1 MKKSLIMTTAAVAGL
16 GVVATTQTA
25 FATEAPTGN
34 TVTAAVNDKITDK
47 DFSDAEKRAVDTAKD
62 ADQKA
67 KDAAKAKEELD
78 TAQKD
83 KDAKKAE
90 KDALEKDLEKA
101 KDATPEKIQKETD
114 DVDAKEKAK
123 ADKETESNKKADQVT
138 KKSDEAKLAKEKL
151 DKARTGVEKA
161 DKELKDAT
169 DDFDPA
175 AKEKAQ
181 QEKDD
186 ADKDVLVKDQAKR
199 DAETELEKAKEDDK
213 TREAK
218 KVQERQ
224 NKADK
229 EADKIAKEGSV
240 KDVEKAVK
248 DAEEKLKTAQY
259 PTDVTV
265 TPEWLAKAKE
275 LIGRRMD
282 KYPEPYPNMD
292 GMDTDQIDKAD
303 EEWNARY
310 NVWLEQYR
318 KDIRRL
324 EEELTELD
332 RETNEKWMERISNI
346 SETGIQDGETDIKYD
361 PNNLPQDVV
370 DDLNNHF
377 VTLLNSLRKQLGL
390 SEAKLNTNN
399 KDFAK
404 EVAKIYKDNDYQDLS
419 HFGRGI
425 NDIAR
430 KRGLKSSE
438 DPGVDTHTQYY
449 EDLMNIPMGS
459 DKMTRQELL
468 ARMTES
474 FMSFFAEGYLT
485 GGYGHFYSLLQAD
498 TVGLNTSIIK
508 GGQLLTDLGDPDFT
522 HVYRIHVLKVK
533 SEKYI
538 DNDNTD
544 IQKTKYDDL
553 YGPNSTANLPTPTLQ
568 NKQEVEAE
576 LEKAK
581 ADKKTA
587 EANLEQVK
595 TELQEIEKRITDL
608 EKEVSETPAK
618 EAKRTEAV
626 KELEKAK
633 EKAEDAQRKLERAT
647 LDDNAKSLRLEKAR
661 KEKDEADKELAKKLA
676 ESQQKDKDLEDAKI
690 ERLKADKELKD
701 AEDALQKAKDKLA
714 ETLHL
719 SQEKAKLEAE
729 LKAKSKELDELC
741 KHVDDLKRDVKQK
754 EDEAEKAR
762 KVKDGAEREYQ
773 KLLLRKTI
781 DDAIIPEK
789 PEFKGGVN
797 GPGAIQPELPEFPLD
812 QLPKDEPK
820 IDEPKVEKP
829 KVEEPKVKQPKT
841 EEPKGE
847 QPKVEQPKTEEPKA
861 EQPKVEQPKGEEPTQ
876 EPKGDRPSEQPNAD
890 KPGQA
895 GDQNMK
901 PVGPTPS
908 YQAPAVLSPAQ
919 EEAGQKALPNTGSQ
933 VSLLALLGYGFLAGL
948 GIILKK
954 KEG

>member
-1 MKKSLIMTTAAVAGL
+1 MKKSLIMTTATVAGL
-16 GVVATTQTA
+16 GVVATTPTV
-25 FATEAPTGN
+25 FASEAPTEN
-34 TVTAAVNDKITDK
+34 IVKAEDSHKVTDK
-47 DFSDAEKRAVDTAKD
+47 DLSDAEKRAVDSAKD

-67 KDAAKAKEELD
+67 KDAGQAKDELD
-78 TAQKD
+78 KAQQEKE
-83 KDAKKAE
+83 AKKSE
-90 KDALEKDLEKA
+90 KEVLEKDLEKA
-101 KDATPEKIQKETD
+101 KDATPEKIQKERE

-123 ADKETESNKKADQVT
+123 DDKEAEAKDKADQVT
-138 KKSDEAKLAKEKL
+138 KKSDEAKLSKDEL
-151 DKARTGVEKA
+151 DKTRTGVEKA

-186 ADKDVLVKDQAKR
+186 ADKDVLVKDKAKR
-199 DAETELEKAKEDDK
+199 DAETELEKAKENDK

-229 EADKIAKEGSV
+229 EEDKTAKEGAV
-240 KDVEKAVK
+240 KDAEKAVK

-275 LIGRRMD
+275 LIKRRMD

-292 GMDTDQIDKAD
+292 GMDADQIDKAD

-324 EEELTELD
+324 EEELTKLD

-346 SETGIQDGETDIKYD
+346 SETGIQDGENDVKYD

-399 KDFAK
+399 RDFAK
-404 EVAKIYKDNDYQDLS
+404 EVAKIYKDNGYQDLS

-430 KRGLKSSE
+430 NRGLKPSE

-449 EDLMNIPMGS
+449 EDLMNVPMGS
-459 DKMTRQELL
+459 DKMTKREML

-544 IQKTKYDDL
+544 IQKAKYDEL
-553 YGPNSTANLPTPTLQ
+553 YGPNSTANLPIPTLQ

-581 ADKKTA
+581 SNKKTA

-595 TELQEIEKRITDL
+595 IELQEIEKRIADL

-618 EAKRTEAV
+618 EAKRKEAA
-626 KELEKAK
+626 KKLEKAK
-633 EKAEDAQRKLERAT
+633 EKAEDVKRKLERAT
-647 LDDNAKSLRLEKAR
+647 LDDKAKSLRLEKAR
-661 KEKDEADKELAKKLA
+661 KAKEEADKELAKKLA
-676 ESQQKDKDLEDAKI
+676 ESQQKDKDLENAKI
-690 ERLKADKELKD
+690 ERLKAEKELKD
-701 AEDALQKAKDKLA
+701 AKDALQKAKDKLA
-714 ETLHL
+714 ETIRL
-719 SQEKAKLEAE
+719 SQEKANLEAE
-729 LKAKSKELDELC
+729 LKAKSKELDAIC

-754 EDEAEKAR
+754 EEEAEKAR
-762 KVKDGAEREYQ
+762 KAKDDAERDYQ

-781 DDAIIPEK
+781 DDALIPEQ

-797 GPGAIQPELPEFPLD
+797 GEGLIQPELPEFPFD
-812 QLPKDEPK
+812 ELPKLEQPK
-820 IDEPKVEKP
+820 VDEPKVE
-829 KVEEPKVKQPKT
+829 QPRV
-841 EEPKGE
+841 E
-847 QPKVEQPKTEEPKA
+847 QPKVEK
-861 EQPKVEQPKGEEPTQ
+861 PKVEQPKGEEPNQ
-876 EPKGDRPSEQPNAD
+876 EPKGDRLSDGPNAD

-895 GDQNMK
+895 GDQNVK
-901 PVGPTPS
+901 PVGPVPS

-933 VSLLALLGYGFLAGL
+933 ISLLALLGYGFLAGL
-948 GIILKK
+948 GIALKK
-954 KEG
+954 NRDKN

>member
-1 MKKSLIMTTAAVAGL
+1 MK
-16 GVVATTQTA
+16 
-25 FATEAPTGN
+25 
-34 TVTAAVNDKITDK
+34 D
-47 DFSDAEKRAVDTAKD
+47 
-62 ADQKA
+62 
-67 KDAAKAKEELD
+67 
-78 TAQKD
+78 
-83 KDAKKAE
+83 
-90 KDALEKDLEKA
+90 
-101 KDATPEKIQKETD
+101 
-114 DVDAKEKAK
+114 
-123 ADKETESNKKADQVT
+123 
-138 KKSDEAKLAKEKL
+138 
-151 DKARTGVEKA
+151 
-161 DKELKDAT
+161 
-169 DDFDPA
+169 
-175 AKEKAQ
+175 
-181 QEKDD
+181 
-186 ADKDVLVKDQAKR
+186 
-199 DAETELEKAKEDDK
+199 
-213 TREAK
+213 
-218 KVQERQ
+218 
-224 NKADK
+224 
-229 EADKIAKEGSV
+229 
-240 KDVEKAVK
+240 
-248 DAEEKLKTAQY
+248 
-259 PTDVTV
+259 
-265 TPEWLAKAKE
+265 
-275 LIGRRMD
+275 
-282 KYPEPYPNMD
+282 
-292 GMDTDQIDKAD
+292 
-303 EEWNARY
+303 
-310 NVWLEQYR
+310 YR
-318 KDIRRL
+318 KDIRQL
-324 EEELTELD
+324 EDELSKLD
-332 RETNEKWMERISNI
+332 RETNENWMERISNI
-346 SETGIQDGETDIKYD
+346 SETGIQDGENDVKYD

-404 EVAKIYKDNDYQDLS
+404 EVAKIYKDNGYQDLS

-425 NDIAR
+425 NDVAR
-430 KRGLKSSE
+430 KRGLKPSE

-449 EDLMNIPMGS
+449 EDLMNVPMGS
-459 DKMTRQELL
+459 DRMTKRELL

-498 TVGLNTSIIK
+498 TLGLNTSIIK

-544 IQKTKYDDL
+544 IQKAKYDDL

-618 EAKRTEAV
+618 EAKRAEAV

-647 LDDNAKSLRLEKAR
+647 LDDNSKSLRLEKAR
-661 KEKDEADKELAKKLA
+661 KEKDEADKELVKKLS

-714 ETLHL
+714 ETLRL
-719 SQEKAKLEAE
+719 SQEKGKLEAE

-762 KVKDGAEREYQ
+762 KAKDEAEREYQ

-781 DDAIIPEK
+781 DDALIPEK

-820 IDEPKVEKP
+820 IDEPKVERP
-829 KVEEPKVKQPKT
+829 KVEQPRVEQPKT

-847 QPKVEQPKTEEPKA
+847 QPKVERPKTEEPKA
-861 EQPKVEQPKGEEPTQ
+861 EQPKGEEPAQ

>member
-1 MKKSLIMTTAAVAGL
+1 MKKSLVITTATVAGL
-16 GVVATTQTA
+16 GVVTTTQTV
-25 FATEAPTGN
+25 FASEAPTEN
-34 TVTAAVNDKITDK
+34 IVKAEDSHKVTDK
-47 DFSDAEKRAVDTAKD
+47 DLSDAEKRAVDSAKD

-67 KDAAKAKEELD
+67 KDTGQAKDTLD
-78 TAQKD
+78 KAQKD
-83 KDAKKAE
+83 KDTKKAE
-90 KDALEKDLEKA
+90 KAALEKDLEKS
-101 KDATPEKIQKETD
+101 KDATPEKIQKETE

-123 ADKETESNKKADQVT
+123 ADKEVEAKDKADQVI
-138 KKSDEAKLAKEKL
+138 KKSDEAKLAKEDLEKVL
-151 DKARTGVEKA
+151 IGVEKA

-169 DDFDPA
+169 DDYDPA
-175 AKEKAQ
+175 AKDKAQ
-181 QEKDD
+181 KEKDD
-186 ADKDVLVKDQAKR
+186 ADKDVLVKDKAKR

-229 EADKIAKEGSV
+229 EAEKTAKEGLV
-240 KDVEKAVK
+240 KDAEQAIK
-248 DAEEKLKTAQY
+248 DAEEKLKSAQY
-259 PTDVTV
+259 PTDVV
-265 TPEWLAKAKE
+265 LTPEWRDKAKD
-275 LIGRRMD
+275 LIKRRMD
-282 KYPEPYPNMD
+282 KYPEPYPDMT
-292 GMDTDQIDKAD
+292 GMDADQIDKAD

-324 EEELTELD
+324 EKELTELD
-332 RETNEKWMERISNI
+332 RETNENWMERISNI
-346 SETGIQDGETDIKYD
+346 SETGIQDGENDVKYD

-430 KRGLKSSE
+430 KRGLKPSE

-459 DKMTRQELL
+459 DKMTKQELL

-522 HVYRIHVLKVK
+522 HIYRIHVLKVK

-544 IQKTKYDDL
+544 IQKAKYDEL
-553 YGPNSTANLPTPTLQ
+553 YGPNSTANLPIPTLQ

-576 LEKAK
+576 LEKARSN
-581 ADKKTA
+581 KKSA
-587 EANLEQVK
+587 EANLEQVGI
-595 TELQEIEKRITDL
+595 ELQEIEKRIAGL

-618 EAKRTEAV
+618 EAKRKEAA
-626 KELEKAK
+626 KKLEKAK

-647 LDDNAKSLRLEKAR
+647 LDDKAKSLRLEKAR
-661 KEKDEADKELAKKLA
+661 KAKDEADKELAKKLA
-676 ESQQKDKDLEDAKI
+676 ESQQKDKDLENAKI
-690 ERLKADKELKD
+690 ELLKADKELKD
-701 AEDALQKAKDKLA
+701 AEDVLQKAKDKLA
-714 ETLHL
+714 DTLRL

-729 LKAKSKELDELC
+729 LKTKSKELDELC

-762 KVKDGAEREYQ
+762 KIKDEVEREYQ

-797 GPGAIQPELPEFPLD
+797 GPGAIQPEQPELPLD
-812 QLPKDEPK
+812 ELPKDE
-820 IDEPKVEKP
+820 EP
-829 KVEEPKVKQPKT
+829 KVEEPKVEQPRVEQPKVDEPKI
-841 EEPKGE
+841 EEPRGE
-847 QPKVEQPKTEEPKA
+847 HPKVEQPKN
-861 EQPKVEQPKGEEPTQ
+861 EQPKVEEPGKEPSQ
-876 EPKGDRPSEQPNAD
+876 EPSKDPGKEPGKELSKEPS
-890 KPGQA
+890 QA
-895 GDQNMK
+895 GNQDMK
-901 PVGPTPS
+901 PVGPAPS

-933 VSLLALLGYGFLAGL
+933 VSLLALLGYSFLAGL

>member
-1 MKKSLIMTTAAVAGL
+1 MKKSLLITTATVAGL
-16 GVVATTQTA
+16 GVAATTQTA
-25 FATEAPTGN
+25 FATEAPTEN
-34 TVTAAVNDKITDK
+34 TVTATVNDKVTDK
-47 DFSDAEKRAVDTAKD
+47 DLSDAEKRAVDTAKD

-67 KDAAKAKEELD
+67 KDAEQSKDTLD
-78 TAQKD
+78 KAQKD
-83 KDAKKAE
+83 KDSKKAE
-90 KDALEKDLEKA
+90 KDALEKSLEKA
-101 KDATPEKIQKETD
+101 KDATPEKIQKETE

-123 ADKETESNKKADQVT
+123 TDKDDDAKDKADQVT
-138 KKSDEAKLAKEKL
+138 KKSDEAKLAKDEL

-181 QEKDD
+181 KEKDD
-186 ADKDVLVKDQAKR
+186 ADKDVLVKDKAKR

-224 NKADK
+224 NKTDK
-229 EADKIAKEGSV
+229 EAEKTVKEGL
-240 KDVEKAVK
+240 VK
-248 DAEEKLKTAQY
+248 DAEQAIKDAKEKLKTVQY
-259 PTDVTV
+259 PTDITV
-265 TPEWLAKAKE
+265 TPEWREKAKE
-275 LIGRRMD
+275 LIKRRMD
-282 KYPEPYPNMD
+282 KYPEPYPDMT
-292 GMDTDQIDKAD
+292 GMDADQIDKAD
-303 EEWNARY
+303 EEWNARREE
-310 NVWLEQYR
+310 WMKDYR
-318 KDIRRL
+318 KDIRQL
-324 EEELTELD
+324 EDELSKLD
-332 RETNEKWMERISNI
+332 RETNENWMERISNI
-346 SETGIQDGETDIKYD
+346 SETGIQDGENDVKYD

-404 EVAKIYKDNDYQDLS
+404 EVAKIYKDNGYQDLS

-425 NDIAR
+425 NDVAR
-430 KRGLKSSE
+430 KRGLKPSE

-449 EDLMNIPMGS
+449 EDLMNVPMGS
-459 DKMTRQELL
+459 DRMTKRELL

-498 TVGLNTSIIK
+498 TLGLNTSIIK

-544 IQKTKYDDL
+544 IQKAKYDDL

-618 EAKRTEAV
+618 EAKRAEAV

-647 LDDNAKSLRLEKAR
+647 LDDNS
-661 KEKDEADKELAKKLA
+661 
-676 ESQQKDKDLEDAKI
+676 
-690 ERLKADKELKD
+690 
-701 AEDALQKAKDKLA
+701 
-714 ETLHL
+714 
-719 SQEKAKLEAE
+719 
-729 LKAKSKELDELC
+729 
-741 KHVDDLKRDVKQK
+741 
-754 EDEAEKAR
+754 
-762 KVKDGAEREYQ
+762 
-773 KLLLRKTI
+773 
-781 DDAIIPEK
+781 
-789 PEFKGGVN
+789 
-797 GPGAIQPELPEFPLD
+797 
-812 QLPKDEPK
+812 
-820 IDEPKVEKP
+820 
-829 KVEEPKVKQPKT
+829 
-841 EEPKGE
+841 
-847 QPKVEQPKTEEPKA
+847 
-861 EQPKVEQPKGEEPTQ
+861 
-876 EPKGDRPSEQPNAD
+876 
-890 KPGQA
+890 
-895 GDQNMK
+895 
-901 PVGPTPS
+901 
-908 YQAPAVLSPAQ
+908 
-919 EEAGQKALPNTGSQ
+919 
-933 VSLLALLGYGFLAGL
+933 
-948 GIILKK
+948 
-954 KEG
+954 

>member
-1 MKKSLIMTTAAVAGL
+1 MKKSLIMTTATVAGL
-16 GVVATTQTA
+16 GVVATTPTV
-25 FATEAPTGN
+25 FASEAPTEN
-34 TVTAAVNDKITDK
+34 IVKAEDSNKVTDK
-47 DFSDAEKRAVDTAKD
+47 DLSDAEKRAVDSAKD

-67 KDAAKAKEELD
+67 KDAGQAKDELD
-78 TAQKD
+78 KAQKE
-83 KDAKKAE
+83 KEAKKVE
-90 KDALEKDLEKA
+90 KEKIEKDLEKA
-101 KDATPEKIQKETD
+101 KDATPEKIQKERE

-123 ADKETESNKKADQVT
+123 DDKDADVKDKANQVNN
-138 KKSDEAKLAKEKL
+138 KSDEAKLAKEELEKVL
-151 DKARTGVEKA
+151 IGVEKA
-161 DKELKDAT
+161 NKELKDAT
-169 DDFDPA
+169 DDYDPT
-175 AKEKAQ
+175 AKDKAQ
-181 QEKDD
+181 KEKDD
-186 ADKDVLVKDQAKR
+186 ADKDVLVKDKAKR
-199 DAETELEKAKEDDK
+199 NAETELEKAKEDDK

-229 EADKIAKEGSV
+229 EAEKTSKEGLI
-240 KDVEKAVK
+240 KDADKAVK

-259 PTDVTV
+259 PTEVV
-265 TPEWLAKAKE
+265 LTPEWRNKAKE
-275 LIGRRMD
+275 LIKRRMD
-282 KYPEPYPNMD
+282 MYPEPYPDMT
-292 GMDTDQIDKAD
+292 GMNADQIDKAD

-324 EEELTELD
+324 EEELTKLD
-332 RETNEKWMERISNI
+332 RETNENWMERISNI
-346 SETGIQDGETDIKYD
+346 SDTGIQDGENDVKYD
-361 PNNLPQDVV
+361 PNSLPQDVV

-404 EVAKIYKDNDYQDLS
+404 EVAKIYKDNGYQDLS

-430 KRGLKSSE
+430 KRGLKPSE
-438 DPGVDTHTQYY
+438 APGVDTHTQYY

-459 DKMTRQELL
+459 DKMTKQELL

-544 IQKTKYDDL
+544 IQKAKYDEL
-553 YGPNSTANLPTPTLQ
+553 YGPNSTATLPIPTLQ

-581 ADKKTA
+581 SNKKTA

-595 TELQEIEKRITDL
+595 IELQEIEKRIADI

-618 EAKRTEAV
+618 EEKRKEAAK
-626 KELEKAK
+626 KLEKAK

-647 LDDNAKSLRLEKAR
+647 LDDKAKSLRLEKAR
-661 KEKDEADKELAKKLA
+661 KAKDEADKELAKKLA
-676 ESQQKDKDLEDAKI
+676 ESQQKDKDLENAKI

-701 AEDALQKAKDKLA
+701 AEDALQKAKDKLV
-714 ETLHL
+714 ETRRL

-729 LKAKSKELDELC
+729 LKAKSKELDEIC

-754 EDEAEKAR
+754 EEEAEKAR
-762 KVKDGAEREYQ
+762 KAKDDAERDYQ

-781 DDAIIPEK
+781 DDALIPEQ
-789 PEFKGGVN
+789 PEFEGGVN
-797 GPGAIQPELPEFPLD
+797 GEGLIQPEQPEFPMDKLPKVD
-812 QLPKDEPK
+812 EPKDE
-820 IDEPKVEKP
+820 
-829 KVEEPKVKQPKT
+829 QPKD
-841 EEPKGE
+841 E
-847 QPKVEQPKTEEPKA
+847 QPKVEQPKTEQPKVEEPKV
-861 EQPKVEQPKGEEPTQ
+861 EQPKVEQPKVEQPEVD
-876 EPKGDRPSEQPNAD
+876 EPKVEQPGKDPGKDSGKDPGQELD
-890 KPGQA
+890 KEPGQA
-895 GDQNMK
+895 GNQDVK
-901 PVGPTPS
+901 PVVPAPS
-908 YQAPAVLSPAQ
+908 YQVPAVLSQAKQ
-919 EEAGQKALPNTGSQ
+919 EAEQKTLPNTGSQ
-933 VSLLALLGYGFLAGL
+933 ISLLALLGYGFLAGL

>member
-1 MKKSLIMTTAAVAGL
+1 MKKSLIMTTVTLAGF

-25 FATEAPTGN
+25 LASEAPTEN
-34 TVTAAVNDKITDK
+34 TVNSTINNKVTDK
-47 DFSDAEKRAVDTAKD
+47 DLSDAEKRAVDTAKD

-83 KDAKKAE
+83 KETKKAE

-101 KDATPEKIQKETD
+101 KDATPEKIKNETD

-123 ADKETESNKKADQVT
+123 ADKEAEAKDKADQVT

-186 ADKDVLVKDQAKR
+186 ADKDVRIKDQAKR

-224 NKADK
+224 NKTNK
-229 EADKIAKEGSV
+229 EADKKTKEDLV
-240 KDVEKAVK
+240 KDSDKAIK

-265 TPEWLAKAKE
+265 TQEWRDKAKE
-275 LIGRRMD
+275 LIHKYKER
-282 KYPEPYPNMD
+282 YPEQYPD
-292 GMDTDQIDKAD
+292 LTGMDLDQIDKAD

-647 LDDNAKSLRLEKAR
+647 LDDNSKSLRLEKAR
-661 KEKDEADKELAKKLA
+661 KEKDEADKELVKKSS

-714 ETLHL
+714 ETLRL
-719 SQEKAKLEAE
+719 SQEKGKLEAE

-762 KVKDGAEREYQ
+762 KVKDEAEREYQ

-820 IDEPKVEKP
+820 IDEPKVERP
-829 KVEEPKVKQPKT
+829 KVEQPRVEQPKT

-847 QPKVEQPKTEEPKA
+847 QPKVERPKTEEPKA
-861 EQPKVEQPKGEEPTQ
+861 EQPKGEEPAQ

>member
-1 MKKSLIMTTAAVAGL
+1 MKKSLLITTATVAGL

-25 FATEAPTGN
+25 FATEASTES
-34 TVTAAVNDKITDK
+34 TVKATVNDKVTDK
-47 DFSDAEKRAVDTAKD
+47 DLSNAEKRAVDSAKD

-67 KDAAKAKEELD
+67 KDAGQAKDTLDKSQKAKD
-78 TAQKD
+78 T
-83 KDAKKAE
+83 KKAE
-90 KDALEKDLEKA
+90 KAALEKDLEKA

-114 DVDAKEKAK
+114 DVDAREKAK
-123 ADKETESNKKADQVT
+123 ADKEVEAKDKVDQVT
-138 KKSDEAKLAKEKL
+138 KKSDEAKRAKEEL
-151 DKARTGVEKA
+151 ETTRTGVENA
-161 DKELKDAT
+161 EKELKDAT

-186 ADKDVLVKDQAKR
+186 ADKDVLIKDKAKR

-218 KVQERQ
+218 KGQERK
-224 NKADK
+224 NKGDK
-229 EADKIAKEGSV
+229 EAEKTAKEGLI
-240 KDVEKAVK
+240 KDADKAIK

-259 PTDVTV
+259 PTDVV
-265 TPEWLAKAKE
+265 LTPEWREKAKE
-275 LIGRRMD
+275 LIKRRMD
-282 KYPEPYPNMD
+282 KYPEPYPDMT
-292 GMDTDQIDKAD
+292 GMDADQIDKAD
-303 EEWNARY
+303 EEWNARREE
-310 NVWLEQYR
+310 WMKGYR
-318 KDIRRL
+318 KDIRQL
-324 EEELTELD
+324 EDELIKLD
-332 RETNEKWMERISNI
+332 RETNENWMDRISKI
-346 SETGIQDGETDIKYD
+346 SETGIKDGENDVKYD

-370 DDLNNHF
+370 DNLNNHF

-404 EVAKIYKDNDYQDLS
+404 EVSKIYKDNDYQDLS

-430 KRGLKSSE
+430 KRGLKPSE

-459 DKMTRQELL
+459 DKMTKQELL

-544 IQKTKYDDL
+544 IQKAKYDEL
-553 YGPNSTANLPTPTLQ
+553 YGPNSTANLPIPTLQ
-568 NKQEVEAE
+568 NKREVEAE

-581 ADKKTA
+581 SNKKTA

-595 TELQEIEKRITDL
+595 IELQEIEKRIADI

-633 EKAEDAQRKLERAT
+633 EKAEDAKRKLERAT
-647 LDDNAKSLRLEKAR
+647 LDDKAKSLRLEKAR
-661 KEKDEADKELAKKLA
+661 KAKDEADKELAKKLA
-676 ESQQKDKDLEDAKI
+676 ESQQKNKDLENAKI
-690 ERLKADKELKD
+690 ELLKADKELKD

-714 ETLHL
+714 DTLRL

-729 LKAKSKELDELC
+729 LKAKSKELDEIC
-741 KHVDDLKRDVKQK
+741 QHVDDLKRDVKQK
-754 EDEAEKAR
+754 EEEAEKAR
-762 KVKDGAEREYQ
+762 KAKDDAERDYQ
-773 KLLLRKTI
+773 KLLLRKKI
-781 DDAIIPEK
+781 DDALIPEQ
-789 PEFKGGVN
+789 PEFEGGVN
-797 GPGAIQPELPEFPLD
+797 GEGLIQPELPEFPMD
-812 QLPKDEPK
+812 KLPKV
-820 IDEPKVEKP
+820 DEPKV
-829 KVEEPKVKQPKT
+829 
-841 EEPKGE
+841 E
-847 QPKVEQPKTEEPKA
+847 QPKVEQPKV
-861 EQPKVEQPKGEEPTQ
+861 EQPKVDEPKNKKPKVEEPGKGPSQ
-876 EPKGDRPSEQPNAD
+876 EPRKEPGRGPGKE
-890 KPGQA
+890 PGQA
-895 GDQNMK
+895 GNRDVK
-901 PVGPTPS
+901 PVGPVPS
-908 YQAPAVLSPAQ
+908 YQVPAVLSQAKQ
-919 EEAGQKALPNTGSQ
+919 EAGQKTLPNTGSQ

>member
-1 MKKSLIMTTAAVAGL
+1 MKKSLIMTTATVAGL
-16 GVVATTQTA
+16 GVVATTPTV
-25 FATEAPTGN
+25 FASEAPTEN
-34 TVTAAVNDKITDK
+34 IVKAEDSHKVTDK
-47 DFSDAEKRAVDTAKD
+47 DLSDAEKRAVDSAKD

-67 KDAAKAKEELD
+67 KDAGQAKDELD
-78 TAQKD
+78 KAQQEKE
-83 KDAKKAE
+83 AKKSE
-90 KDALEKDLEKA
+90 KEVLEKDLEKA
-101 KDATPEKIQKETD
+101 KDATPEKIQKERED
-114 DVDAKEKAK
+114 IDAKEKVK
-123 ADKETESNKKADQVT
+123 DDKEAEAKDKADQVT
-138 KKSDEAKLAKEKL
+138 KKSDEAKLSKDEL
-151 DKARTGVEKA
+151 DKTRTGVEMA

-186 ADKDVLVKDQAKR
+186 ADKDVLVKDKAKR
-199 DAETELEKAKEDDK
+199 DAETELEKAKENDK

-229 EADKIAKEGSV
+229 EEDKTAKEGAV
-240 KDVEKAVK
+240 KDAEKAVK

-275 LIGRRMD
+275 LIKRRMD

-292 GMDTDQIDKAD
+292 GMDADQIDKAD

-324 EEELTELD
+324 EEELTKLD

-346 SETGIQDGETDIKYD
+346 SETGIQDGENDVKYD

-404 EVAKIYKDNDYQDLS
+404 EVAKIYKDNGYQDLS

-430 KRGLKSSE
+430 NRGLKPSE

-449 EDLMNIPMGS
+449 EDLMNVPMGS
-459 DKMTRQELL
+459 DRMTKRELL

-544 IQKTKYDDL
+544 IQKAKYDDL

-581 ADKKTA
+581 VDKKTA
-587 EANLEQVK
+587 AANLEQVK

-618 EAKRTEAV
+618 EAKRAEAV

-676 ESQQKDKDLEDAKI
+676 ESQQKDKDLENAQI

-762 KVKDGAEREYQ
+762 KIKDEAEREYQ

-797 GPGAIQPELPEFPLD
+797 GPGAIQPELPELPLD
-812 QLPKDEPK
+812 ELPKDE
-820 IDEPKVEKP
+820 EP
-829 KVEEPKVKQPKT
+829 KVEEPKVEEPKVEQPRVEQPKVD
-841 EEPKGE
+841 EPKGE
-847 QPKVEQPKTEEPKA
+847 QPKVEQPKA
-861 EQPKVEQPKGEEPTQ
+861 EQPKVEQPKGEEPAQ

>member
-1 MKKSLIMTTAAVAGL
+1 MKKSLVITTATVAGL
-16 GVVATTQTA
+16 GVVTTTQTV
-25 FATEAPTGN
+25 FASEAPTEN
-34 TVTAAVNDKITDK
+34 IVKAEDSHKVTDK
-47 DFSDAEKRAVDTAKD
+47 DLSDAEKRAVDSAKD

-67 KDAAKAKEELD
+67 KDTGQAKDTLD
-78 TAQKD
+78 KAQKD
-83 KDAKKAE
+83 KDTKKAE
-90 KDALEKDLEKA
+90 KAALEKDLEKS
-101 KDATPEKIQKETD
+101 KDATPEKIQKETE

-123 ADKETESNKKADQVT
+123 ADKEVEAKDKADQVI
-138 KKSDEAKLAKEKL
+138 KKSDEAKLAKEDLEKVL
-151 DKARTGVEKA
+151 IGVEKA

-169 DDFDPA
+169 DDYDPA
-175 AKEKAQ
+175 AKDKAQ
-181 QEKDD
+181 KEKDD
-186 ADKDVLVKDQAKR
+186 ADKDVLVKDKAKR

-229 EADKIAKEGSV
+229 EAEKTAKEGLV
-240 KDVEKAVK
+240 KDAEQAIK
-248 DAEEKLKTAQY
+248 DAEEKLKSAQY
-259 PTDVTV
+259 PTDVV
-265 TPEWLAKAKE
+265 LTPEWRDKAKD
-275 LIGRRMD
+275 LIKRRMD
-282 KYPEPYPNMD
+282 KYPEPYPDMT
-292 GMDTDQIDKAD
+292 GMDADQIDKAD

-324 EEELTELD
+324 EKELTELD

-346 SETGIQDGETDIKYD
+346 SETGIQDGENDVKYD

-404 EVAKIYKDNDYQDLS
+404 EVAKIYKDNGYQDLS

-430 KRGLKSSE
+430 NRGLKPSE

-459 DKMTRQELL
+459 DKMTKQELL

-522 HVYRIHVLKVK
+522 HIYRIHVLKVK

-538 DNDNTD
+538 NNDNTD
-544 IQKTKYDDL
+544 IQKAKYDEL
-553 YGPNSTANLPTPTLQ
+553 YGPNSKANLPTPTLQ

-581 ADKKTA
+581 DNKKTA
-587 EANLEQVK
+587 EDNLEQVK
-595 TELQEIEKRITDL
+595 TELQEIEKRIAEL

-618 EAKRTEAV
+618 EAKRAEAV

-633 EKAEDAQRKLERAT
+633 EKAENAQRKLERAT
-647 LDDNAKSLRLEKAR
+647 LDDKAKSLRLENAR
-661 KEKDEADKELAKKLA
+661 KAKDGADKELANKLV
-676 ESQQKDKDLEDAKI
+676 ESQQKDKDLENAKI
-690 ERLKADKELKD
+690 ERLKTDKELKD

-714 ETLHL
+714 ETRRL

-741 KHVDDLKRDVKQK
+741 KHVDELKRNVKQK
-754 EDEAEKAR
+754 EDEVEKAR
-762 KVKDGAEREYQ
+762 KVKDDAEREYQ

-797 GPGAIQPELPEFPLD
+797 GPGAIQPELPELPLD
-812 QLPKDEPK
+812 ELPKVDEPK
-820 IDEPKVEKP
+820 I
-829 KVEEPKVKQPKT
+829 EEPR
-841 EEPKGE
+841 GE
-847 QPKVEQPKTEEPKA
+847 HPKVEQPKN
-861 EQPKVEQPKGEEPTQ
+861 EQPKVEEPGKEPSQ
-876 EPKGDRPSEQPNAD
+876 EPSKDPGKEPGKELSKEPS
-890 KPGQA
+890 QA
-895 GDQNMK
+895 GNQDMK
-901 PVGPTPS
+901 PVGPAPS

-933 VSLLALLGYGFLAGL
+933 VSLLALLGYGFLSGL

>member
-1 MKKSLIMTTAAVAGL
+1 MK
-16 GVVATTQTA
+16 
-25 FATEAPTGN
+25 
-34 TVTAAVNDKITDK
+34 D
-47 DFSDAEKRAVDTAKD
+47 
-62 ADQKA
+62 
-67 KDAAKAKEELD
+67 
-78 TAQKD
+78 
-83 KDAKKAE
+83 
-90 KDALEKDLEKA
+90 
-101 KDATPEKIQKETD
+101 
-114 DVDAKEKAK
+114 
-123 ADKETESNKKADQVT
+123 
-138 KKSDEAKLAKEKL
+138 
-151 DKARTGVEKA
+151 
-161 DKELKDAT
+161 
-169 DDFDPA
+169 
-175 AKEKAQ
+175 
-181 QEKDD
+181 
-186 ADKDVLVKDQAKR
+186 
-199 DAETELEKAKEDDK
+199 
-213 TREAK
+213 
-218 KVQERQ
+218 
-224 NKADK
+224 
-229 EADKIAKEGSV
+229 
-240 KDVEKAVK
+240 
-248 DAEEKLKTAQY
+248 
-259 PTDVTV
+259 
-265 TPEWLAKAKE
+265 
-275 LIGRRMD
+275 
-282 KYPEPYPNMD
+282 
-292 GMDTDQIDKAD
+292 
-303 EEWNARY
+303 
-310 NVWLEQYR
+310 YR
-318 KDIRRL
+318 KDIRQL
-324 EEELTELD
+324 EDELSKLD
-332 RETNEKWMERISNI
+332 RETNENWMERISNI
-346 SETGIQDGETDIKYD
+346 SETGIQDGENDVKYD

-404 EVAKIYKDNDYQDLS
+404 EVAKIYKDNGYQDLS

-425 NDIAR
+425 NDVAR
-430 KRGLKSSE
+430 KRGLKPSE

-449 EDLMNIPMGS
+449 EDLMNVPMGS
-459 DKMTRQELL
+459 DRMTKRELL

-498 TVGLNTSIIK
+498 TLGLNTSIIK

-533 SEKYI
+533 SAKYI

-544 IQKTKYDDL
+544 IQKAKYDEL
-553 YGPNSTANLPTPTLQ
+553 YGPNSKANLPTPTLQ
-568 NKQEVEAE
+568 SKQEVEAE

-581 ADKKTA
+581 ADKKTS

-595 TELQEIEKRITDL
+595 TELQEIEKRISDL

-618 EAKRTEAV
+618 EAKHAEAV

-647 LDDNAKSLRLEKAR
+647 LDDNSKSLRLEKAR
-661 KEKDEADKELAKKLA
+661 KEKDEADKELVKKLS

-714 ETLHL
+714 ETLRL
-719 SQEKAKLEAE
+719 SQEKGKLEAE

-762 KVKDGAEREYQ
+762 KAKDEAEREYQ

-781 DDAIIPEK
+781 DDALIPEK

-820 IDEPKVEKP
+820 IDEPKVERP
-829 KVEEPKVKQPKT
+829 KVEQPRVEQPKT

-847 QPKVEQPKTEEPKA
+847 QPKVERPKTEEPKA
-861 EQPKVEQPKGEEPTQ
+861 EQPKGEEPAQ

>member
-1 MKKSLIMTTAAVAGL
+1 MKKSLVMTTAAVASL
-16 GVVATTQTA
+16 GIAATTQTA
-25 FATEAPTGN
+25 FASEAPTGN
-34 TVTAAVNDKITDK
+34 TVTTAVNDKVTDK
-47 DFSDAEKRAVDTAKD
+47 DLSDAEKRAVDAAKD

-67 KDAAKAKEELD
+67 KDAEQAKD
-78 TAQKD
+78 TLNKAQKD
-83 KDAKKAE
+83 KDAKKSE

-101 KDATPEKIQKETD
+101 KDATPEKIQKETE

-123 ADKETESNKKADQVT
+123 ADKDADAKDKADQVT
-138 KKSDEAKLAKEKL
+138 KKSDEAKLAKEEL

-161 DKELKDAT
+161 DKELKNAT
-169 DDFDPA
+169 DDYAPA
-175 AKEKAQ
+175 AKDKAQ
-181 QEKDD
+181 KEKDD
-186 ADKDVLVKDQAKR
+186 ADKDVLVKDKAKR
-199 DAETELEKAKEDDK
+199 VAETELEKAKEDDK
-213 TREAK
+213 AREAK

-229 EADKIAKEGSV
+229 EADKTAKEGAV
-240 KDVEKAVK
+240 KDAEKAVK

-275 LIGRRMD
+275 LIKRRMD

-292 GMDTDQIDKAD
+292 GMDADQIDKAD

-310 NVWLEQYR
+310 TVWLEQYR

-425 NDIAR
+425 NDIAQ

-459 DKMTRQELL
+459 DKMTRQELM
-468 ARMTES
+468 ARMTET
-474 FMSFFAEGYLT
+474 FVSFFAEGYLT

-544 IQKTKYDDL
+544 IQKAKYDDL

-618 EAKRTEAV
+618 EAKRAEAV

-676 ESQQKDKDLEDAKI
+676 ESQQKDKDLENAQI

-714 ETLHL
+714 ETIRL
-719 SQEKAKLEAE
+719 SQEKANLEAE

-762 KVKDGAEREYQ
+762 KVKDDAEREYQ

-781 DDAIIPEK
+781 DDALIPEQ

-797 GPGAIQPELPEFPLD
+797 GPGAIQPEQPDFPLD
-812 QLPKDEPK
+812 KLPKQELK
-820 IDEPKVEKP
+820 IDEPKVE
-829 KVEEPKVKQPKT
+829 QPR
-841 EEPKGE
+841 
-847 QPKVEQPKTEEPKA
+847 VEQPKTEEPKVEQPKVEKPKA
-861 EQPKVEQPKGEEPTQ
+861 EKPKVEQPKGEEPNKV
-876 EPKGDRPSEQPNAD
+876 PKGDRPSDQQNAD

-895 GDQNMK
+895 GDQNVK
-901 PVGPTPS
+901 PVGPAPS

-933 VSLLALLGYGFLAGL
+933 ISLLALLGYGFLVGL

>member
-1 MKKSLIMTTAAVAGL
+1 MTTVTLAGF

-25 FATEAPTGN
+25 LASEAPTEN
-34 TVTAAVNDKITDK
+34 TVNSTINNKVTDK
-47 DFSDAEKRAVDTAKD
+47 DLSDAEKRAVDTAKD

-83 KDAKKAE
+83 KETKKAE

-101 KDATPEKIQKETD
+101 KDATPEKIKNETD

-123 ADKETESNKKADQVT
+123 ADKEAEAKDKADQVT

-186 ADKDVLVKDQAKR
+186 ADKDVRIKDQAKR

-224 NKADK
+224 NKTNK
-229 EADKIAKEGSV
+229 EADKKTKEDLV
-240 KDVEKAVK
+240 KDSDKAIK

-265 TPEWLAKAKE
+265 TQEWRDKAKE
-275 LIGRRMD
+275 LIHKYKER
-282 KYPEPYPNMD
+282 YPEPYPD
-292 GMDTDQIDKAD
+292 LTGMDLDQIDKAD

-332 RETNEKWMERISNI
+332 RETNEKWMGKIGSI
-346 SETGIQDGETDIKYD
+346 SENGVKDGENDVKYD
-361 PNNLPQDVV
+361 PNNLPQDIV

-377 VTLLNSLRKQLGL
+377 VTLLNNLRKQLDL
-390 SEAKLNTNN
+390 PEAKLNTNN

-404 EVAKIYKDNDYQDLS
+404 EVAKVYKDNDYQDLS

-430 KRGLKSSE
+430 KRGLIASE
-438 DPGVDTHTQYY
+438 NPGVDTHSQYY

-459 DKMTRQELL
+459 DKMTRQELM

-522 HVYRIHVLKVK
+522 HIYRIHVLKVK

-544 IQKTKYDDL
+544 IQKAKYDEL
-553 YGPNSTANLPTPTLQ
+553 YGPNSKANLPTPTLQ
-568 NKQEVEAE
+568 SKQEVEAE

-587 EANLEQVK
+587 EDNLEQVK

-618 EAKRTEAV
+618 EAKRAEAV

-633 EKAEDAQRKLERAT
+633 EKAEDAQRKLESAT

-661 KEKDEADKELAKKLA
+661 KAKDEADKELAKKLA
-676 ESQQKDKDLEDAKI
+676 ESQQKDKDLENAKI
-690 ERLKADKELKD
+690 ELLKTDKELK
-701 AEDALQKAKDKLA
+701 
-714 ETLHL
+714 
-719 SQEKAKLEAE
+719 EA
-729 LKAKSKELDELC
+729 
-741 KHVDDLKRDVKQK
+741 
-754 EDEAEKAR
+754 
-762 KVKDGAEREYQ
+762 
-773 KLLLRKTI
+773 
-781 DDAIIPEK
+781 
-789 PEFKGGVN
+789 
-797 GPGAIQPELPEFPLD
+797 
-812 QLPKDEPK
+812 
-820 IDEPKVEKP
+820 
-829 KVEEPKVKQPKT
+829 
-841 EEPKGE
+841 
-847 QPKVEQPKTEEPKA
+847 
-861 EQPKVEQPKGEEPTQ
+861 
-876 EPKGDRPSEQPNAD
+876 
-890 KPGQA
+890 
-895 GDQNMK
+895 
-901 PVGPTPS
+901 
-908 YQAPAVLSPAQ
+908 
-919 EEAGQKALPNTGSQ
+919 
-933 VSLLALLGYGFLAGL
+933 
-948 GIILKK
+948 
-954 KEG
+954 

>member
-1 MKKSLIMTTAAVAGL
+1 MKKSLLITTATVAGL
-16 GVVATTQTA
+16 GVAATTQTA
-25 FATEAPTGN
+25 FATEAPTEN
-34 TVTAAVNDKITDK
+34 TVTATVDDKVTDK
-47 DFSDAEKRAVDTAKD
+47 DLSDAEKRAVDTAKD

-67 KDAAKAKEELD
+67 KDAGQAKDELKKVQ
-78 TAQKD
+78 TD

-90 KDALEKDLEKA
+90 KKAIENELEKA
-101 KDATPEKIQKETD
+101 KDATPERIKDETD

-123 ADKETESNKKADQVT
+123 VNKEADTQDTADQVEQKT
-138 KKSDEAKLAKEKL
+138 DEAKRTHDEL
-151 DKARTGVEKA
+151 DKARTDVEKA

-186 ADKDVLVKDQAKR
+186 ADKDVLVKDKAKR

-213 TREAK
+213 TREDK

-224 NKADK
+224 NKDDK
-229 EADKIAKEGSV
+229 EADKAAKEG
-240 KDVEKAVK
+240 AVK
-248 DAEEKLKTAQY
+248 DAEKAIKDAEETLKTAQY
-259 PTDVTV
+259 PKEVV
-265 TPEWLAKAKE
+265 LTPEWRDKAKE
-275 LIGRRMD
+275 LIH
-282 KYPEPYPNMD
+282 KYKETYPEPYPDMT
-292 GMDTDQIDKAD
+292 GMDLDQINKAD
-303 EEWNARY
+303 EAWSARR
-310 NVWLEQYR
+310 NVWLEQHR
-318 KDIRRL
+318 KEMRRL
-324 EEELTELD
+324 QEELSQLDEGTRDKWLELVRNITTEGL
-332 RETNEKWMERISNI
+332 
-346 SETGIQDGETDIKYD
+346 QDEETDVKYD
-361 PNNLPQDVV
+361 PNNLPQDIV
-370 DDLNNHF
+370 DELNNRF
-377 VTLLNSLRKQLGL
+377 ITLLNSLRKQLDL
-390 SEAKLNTNN
+390 PEAKINTNN

-404 EVAKIYKDNDYQDLS
+404 EVAKIYKDNDYQEEG

-425 NDIAR
+425 NDVAR
-430 KRGLKSSE
+430 KRGLKASE
-438 DPGVDTHTQYY
+438 KPGVETTKQYY
-449 EDLMNIPMGS
+449 ENLMPVVRRG
-459 DKMTRQELL
+459 DKMTKRALVEQV
-468 ARMTES
+468 TEK
-474 FMSFFAEGYLT
+474 FMVFFAEGDLT
-485 GGYGHFYSLLQAD
+485 GGYGHFFSLLTAD
-498 TVGLNTSIIK
+498 NLGLSTSLIK
-508 GGQLLTDLGDPDFT
+508 GGKAVDDYPIESGFD
-522 HVYRIHVLKVK
+522 HVLRIHVLHVK
-533 SEKYI
+533 DADYI
-538 DNDNTD
+538 NDTD
-544 IQKTKYDDL
+544 STAQKAKYDEL
-553 YGPNSTANLPTPTLQ
+553 YGPNSKANLPTPTVKD
-568 NKQEVEAE
+568 KQEVEAE

-587 EANLEQVK
+587 EDNLEQVK
-595 TELQEIEKRITDL
+595 TELQEIEKRIADL
-608 EKEVSETPAK
+608 EKEVSETPTK

-633 EKAEDAQRKLERAT
+633 ERAEDAKRKLERAT

-661 KEKDEADKELAKKLA
+661 KAKAEADKELAKKLA
-676 ESQQKDKDLEDAKI
+676 ESQQKDKDLETAKI

-714 ETLHL
+714 ETLRL
-719 SQEKAKLEAE
+719 SQEKGKLEAE

-762 KVKDGAEREYQ
+762 NVKDEAEREYQ

-781 DDAIIPEK
+781 DDAIIPEQ

-797 GPGAIQPELPEFPLD
+797 GPGAIQPELPELPL
-812 QLPKDEPK
+812 DEPK
-820 IDEPKVEKP
+820 VDEPKVE
-829 KVEEPKVKQPKT
+829 QPKT

-847 QPKVEQPKTEEPKA
+847 HPKVEQPKTEEPKA
-861 EQPKVEQPKGEEPTQ
+861 EQPKVEQPKGEEPNQ
-876 EPKGDRPSEQPNAD
+876 EPKGDRPSDQPNAD

-895 GDQNMK
+895 GDQNVK
-901 PVGPTPS
+901 PVGPAPS